1 MRQVYTSCTELRNS
15 LDNAT
20 CAVKPARRRPPS
32 GYEVEAP
39 PGLMI
44 QRFLRQ
50 ADPKAALL
58 RLFQADAPFVIGDPT
73 EMPRPQARKTSYVG
87 TLKDGTTRG
96 FWLLLLATPY
106 RPKACAF
113 STPESWALLLNSSS
127 RYLSELESEAQL
139 GKVAES
145 FVCL

>member
-1 MRQVYTSCTELRNS
+1 MRQVYTSYTELRNS
-15 LDNAT
+15 LDNAM
-20 CAVKPARRRPPS
+20 CAVKPTRRRPPS

-39 PGLMI
+39 SGLMI

-58 RLFQADAPFVIGDPT
+58 RLSQADAPFVTGDPT

-106 RPKACAF
+106 LDNVRFAASQARRRLEAIRLRGGSPRRGCRWGHQPPEGACA
-113 STPESWALLLNSSS
+113 L
-127 RYLSELESEAQL
+127 
-139 GKVAES
+139 
-145 FVCL
+145 